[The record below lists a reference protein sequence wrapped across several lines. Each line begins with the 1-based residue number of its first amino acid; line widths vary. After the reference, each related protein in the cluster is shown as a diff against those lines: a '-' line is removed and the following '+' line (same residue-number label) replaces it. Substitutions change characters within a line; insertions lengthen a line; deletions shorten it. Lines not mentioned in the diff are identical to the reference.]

1 MPSSFRNMSVIKAH
15 ENVAPQP
22 QAETSREY
30 IACTIGVVTYKR
42 TDLLE
47 KLLQSLEIQ
56 EDIAQ
61 LDVKLVIVDND
72 PEESARSV
80 VDAYRIRLPFRVQ
93 YVIQPLKNISISRN
107 QCVAQAEGKYL
118 LFIDDDEY
126 AEPDW
131 LATMVRSIEALGADA
146 VFGRVSPYFHPDAPE
161 WLQDNFLYYKNC
173 GPTGSVMLMPHTA
186 NSIVKLSVLR
196 SMEGPFDLRYGKSSG
211 EDTHLFHRIR
221 RSGGQLMSCYESQ
234 VREFVPLERSNEAW
248 LLQRARRTGN
258 IYTRRQLDLEKM
270 PGWMVK
276 IIETGKAGINLLIAN
291 LMKSISAE
299 AKRKLYWKV
308 KAASNQGRLIAVF
321 NKSIEWGK
329 SLSNQSLQESP
340 YS

>member
-1 MPSSFRNMSVIKAH
+1 MSVVKAQK
-15 ENVAPQP
+15 NAAPQFH
-22 QAETSREY
+22 AESSRVQ

-42 TDLLE
+42 TDLFE
-47 KLLQSLEIQ
+47 RLLLSLEIQ
-56 EDIAQ
+56 EEIAQ
-61 LDVKLVIVDND
+61 FDVKLVIVDND
-72 PEESARSV
+72 PEESARPV
-80 VDAYRIRLPFRVQ
+80 LDAHRSRLPYRVQ
-93 YVIQPLKNISISRN
+93 YVHQPVKNISISRN
-107 QCVAQAEGKYL
+107 QCVAHAEGKYL

-161 WLQDNFLYYKNC
+161 WLQDNFLYYKHC
-173 GPTGSVMLMPHTA
+173 GPTGSVMRMPHTA

-196 SMEGPFDLRYGKSSG
+196 SMDGPFDLRYGKSSG

-221 RSGGQLMSCYESQ
+221 RNGGLLMSCYESH

-258 IYTRRQLDLEKM
+258 IYTRRQLDLDKM

-276 IIETGKAGINLLIAN
+276 SIETAKASINLLIAT
-291 LMKSISAE
+291 LMKGISVGV
-299 AKRKLYWKV
+299 KRKLYWKV
-308 KAASNQGRLIAVF
+308 RAASNQGRLLAVF
-321 NKSIEWGK
+321 NKSIDWGK
-329 SLSNQSLQESP
+329 SVSNQSLQESP
-340 YS
+340 YA